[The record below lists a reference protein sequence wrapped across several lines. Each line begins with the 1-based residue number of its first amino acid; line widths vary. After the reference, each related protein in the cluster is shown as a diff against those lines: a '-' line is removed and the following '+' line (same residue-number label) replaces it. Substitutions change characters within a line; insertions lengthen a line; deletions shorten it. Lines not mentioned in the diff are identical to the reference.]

1 LPGRLRRSV
10 LLALA
15 LLTVSLWLV
24 GNAGAQ
30 LTPPWCGTPMP
41 DAAGNLP
48 DGSSPTHPVGSFPH
62 IPYYAIK
69 CTLDQ
74 IESQEIGNRMTV
86 EQIGVSALGRPLY
99 SVVINALETPEQRRD
114 FSRWQMIR
122 KLALDDPA
130 QAQDLLEQW
139 GDGVKV
145 PMFNQSGIHGNEYE
159 GVESNMQLI
168 KELATTPYG
177 VDPKI
182 DAYLDHMTLIFNIIQ
197 NPDGRI
203 AGTRANGNGFDLNR
217 DWLTQ
222 SQPED
227 QASVALQQIWLAP
240 EALDLHG
247 YVTPTLI
254 EATTKPHAPQIEYD
268 LYLRWNQRRSD
279 ANEAA
284 LASVGLGTTRPIND
298 WCPEADFPGPS
309 GFCEDGVTLPG
320 PATAEG
326 WDDWG
331 PFYTGQYAQLTGFD
345 SSTVEMCNRTDFLCG
360 LPGSTTH
367 QRGRLGAYL
376 AQRMVTLSTMDF
388 AMENRNELLTTQM
401 EVYRRG
407 VTGASR
413 PACCPAPFDV
423 NNNWMRE
430 YNTAYVIPLGAGQRS
445 AAEANRL
452 VGWLFRNG
460 IEVHELKQ
468 DYSFGGQTFEMGS
481 YVVWLN
487 QALRGLADTALGIG
501 DDISAS
507 ITQLYAPPAAW
518 SHGYL
523 WGADIVTIP
532 DNAAFSPITAEIP
545 RPNILQGGIEPGQAE
560 AYALKLDSA
569 TAVRVLNSLSADGV
583 LGEVALESFAAQTGG
598 TLPAGSVLFAADP
611 TTRVKLAT
619 AGRENA
625 IRFRRIDSSAIPDD
639 TEPIEGVPRI
649 AVLTGAVNQD
659 VWSLRNLGFNA
670 DPVSTGTINTS
681 PTDPLVNYDIVY
693 NTGNWPGLP
702 PNPPAPTAQARLTA
716 FFAAG
721 GGYIGQGVNG
731 SAFLVNGGQTSGLT
745 VATRSGNGRSGI
757 IRWSNDGGTSSPIV
771 GAYPSSDTAI
781 VDPPAWFTAVPS
793 SFSVDARLPTTN
805 FFLAGLWLFD
815 ALSASAPGSPLVA
828 HGLNAGGTSR
838 MTVFAFNP
846 LYRADPERE
855 WPMVGTGAYWA
866 DQ

>member
-1 LPGRLRRSV
+1 
-10 LLALA
+10 
-15 LLTVSLWLV
+15 LLTVSLALV

-48 DGSSPTHPVGSFPH
+48 DGSSPAHPVGSFPH

-74 IESQEIGNRMTV
+74 IESQEIGNRMSV

-99 SVVINALETPEQRRD
+99 GVVINALESPEQRRD
-114 FSRWQMIR
+114 FSRWQKIR
-122 KLALDDPA
+122 ELMLDDPA
-130 QAQDLLEQW
+130 QAQALLEQW
-139 GDGVKV
+139 GDDVKV
-145 PMFNQSGIHGNEYE
+145 PIFNQSGIHGNEYE

-177 VDPKI
+177 ADPKI
-182 DAYLDHMTLIFNIIQ
+182 DSYLDHVIMVFNIIH

-222 SQPED
+222 SQSETK
-227 QASVALQQIWLAP
+227 ASVAYQQEWLAP
-240 EALDLHG
+240 ELLDLHG
-247 YVTPTLI
+247 YVTPTLV
-254 EATTKPHAPQIEYD
+254 ESTTKPHAPQIEYD
-268 LYLRWNQRRSD
+268 LYLQWNPRRSQ
-279 ANEAA
+279 ANADG
-284 LASVGLGTTRPIND
+284 LASVGLGTTRPILD
-298 WCPEADFPGPS
+298 WCQEGPPDPGPL
-309 GFCEDGVTLPG
+309 CADGSTPG
-320 PATAEG
+320 PAVAEG

-388 AMENRNELLTTQM
+388 MIENRNELLDTQM

-407 VTGASR
+407 VTAADR
-413 PACCPAPFDV
+413 PACCPAPYDR

-430 YNTAYVIPLGAGQRS
+430 YNTAYVIPMGAGQRS

-452 VGWLFRNG
+452 VEWLFFNG
-460 IEVHELKQ
+460 IEVHRLRA
-468 DYSFGGQTFEMGS
+468 DYTFDGQTFERGS

-487 QALRGLADTALGIG
+487 QALRGLADTALNIG

-507 ITQLYAPPAAW
+507 ITQLYAPPGAW

-532 DNAAFSPITAEIP
+532 DNAAFSPQTTEINRTRSAE
-545 RPNILQGGIEPGQAE
+545 GGVEPGRAE
-560 AYALKLDSA
+560 AYALELDSA
-569 TAVRVLNSLSADGV
+569 TAVRVLNSLTNDGV
-583 LGEVALESFAAQTGG
+583 LGDASLEPFAAQTGG
-598 TLPAGSVLFAADP
+598 TLPAGSVLFAADHA
-611 TTRVKLAT
+611 TRVKLAT
-619 AGRENA
+619 AGRESGVL
-625 IRFRRIDSSAIPDD
+625 FRRIVSHAIPDD
-639 TEPIEGVPRI
+639 TDPIEGVPRI

-659 VWSLRNLGFNA
+659 IWSLRNLGFIA

-681 PTDPLVNYDIVY
+681 PTDPLVNYDVVW

-721 GGYIGQGVNG
+721 GGYVGTG
-731 SAFLVNGGQTSGLT
+731 ANGGANFLNASGQVTGFAVGTSGN
-745 VATRSGNGRSGI
+745 AFGESGI
-757 IRWSNDGGTSSPIV
+757 IRWNNTGGVTSPIV
-771 GAYPSSDTAI
+771 GPYPAQDTAI
-781 VDPPAWFTAVPS
+781 VDPPTWFTSVPATM
-793 SFSVDARLPTTN
+793 SVDARFPLTN
-805 FFLAGLWLFD
+805 FFAAGLWPMN
-815 ALSASAPGSPLVA
+815 ASSASAPGSALIA
-828 HGLNAGGTSR
+828 HGTNIAGTARLTSFS
-838 MTVFAFNP
+838 MNP

-855 WPMVGTGAYWA
+855 WPMVGAAAYWA

>member
-15 LLTVSLWLV
+15 LLTVSLALV

-48 DGSSPTHPVGSFPH
+48 DGSSPAHPVGSFPH

-74 IESQEIGNRMTV
+74 IESQEIGNRMTI

-99 SVVINALETPEQRRD
+99 GVVINALETPEQQRD
-114 FSRWQMIR
+114 FSRWQKIR
-122 KLALDDPA
+122 ELMLDDPA
-130 QAQDLLEQW
+130 QAQALLEQW
-139 GDGVKV
+139 GDDVKV
-145 PMFNQSGIHGNEYE
+145 PIFNQSGIHGNEYE

-177 VDPKI
+177 ADPKI
-182 DAYLDHMTLIFNIIQ
+182 DSYLDHVIMVFNIIH

-222 SQPED
+222 SQSETK
-227 QASVALQQIWLAP
+227 ASVAQQQEWLAP
-240 EALDLHG
+240 ELLDLHG
-247 YVTPTLI
+247 YVTPTLV
-254 EATTKPHAPQIEYD
+254 ESTTKPHAPQIEYD
-268 LYLRWNQRRSD
+268 LYLQWNPRRSQ
-279 ANEAA
+279 ANADG
-284 LASVGLGTTRPIND
+284 LASVGLGTTRPILD
-298 WCPEADFPGPS
+298 WCQEGPPDPGPL
-309 GFCEDGVTLPG
+309 CADGSTPG
-320 PATAEG
+320 PAVAEG

-388 AMENRNELLTTQM
+388 MIENRNELLDTQM

-407 VTGASR
+407 VTAADR
-413 PACCPAPFDV
+413 PACCPAPYDR

-430 YNTAYVIPLGAGQRS
+430 YNTAYVIPMGAGQRS

-452 VGWLFRNG
+452 VEWLFFNG
-460 IEVHELKQ
+460 IEVHRLRA
-468 DYSFGGQTFEMGS
+468 DYTFDGQTFERGS

-487 QALRGLADTALGIG
+487 QALRGLADTALNIG

-507 ITQLYAPPAAW
+507 ITQLYAPPGAW

-532 DNAAFSPITAEIP
+532 DNAAFSPQTTEINRTRSAE
-545 RPNILQGGIEPGQAE
+545 GGVEPGRAE
-560 AYALKLDSA
+560 AYALELDSA
-569 TAVRVLNSLSADGV
+569 TAVRVLNSLTNDGV
-583 LGEVALESFAAQTGG
+583 LGDVSLEPFAAQTGG
-598 TLPAGSVLFAADP
+598 TLPAGSVLYAADHA
-611 TTRVKLAT
+611 TRVKLAT
-619 AGRENA
+619 AGRESGVL
-625 IRFRRIDSSAIPDD
+625 FRRIVSHAIPDD
-639 TEPIEGVPRI
+639 MEPIDHAPRI
-649 AVLTGAVNQD
+649 AVITGAVNQD
-659 VWSLRNLGFNA
+659 VWSLRNLGFDAN
-670 DPVSTGTINTS
+670 PVGTTTTINNA
-681 PTDPLVNYDIVY
+681 PTDPLVGYDVIW
-693 NTGNWPGLP
+693 NTGNWPGATL
-702 PNPPAPTAQARLTA
+702 PTAHARFTA

-721 GGYIGQGVNG
+721 GGYIGTGANGGANFLNG
-731 SAFLVNGGQTSGLT
+731 SGQVAGFATGTSG
-745 VATRSGNGRSGI
+745 GDFGESGI
-757 IRWSNDGGTSSPIV
+757 IRWNNTGGVTSPIV
-771 GAYPSSDTAI
+771 GPYPAQDTAI
-781 VDPPAWFTAVPS
+781 VDPPTWFTSVPS
-793 SFSVDARLPTTN
+793 TMSVDARLPLTN
-805 FFLAGLWLFD
+805 FFAAGLWPLN
-815 ALSASAPGSPLVA
+815 AASATAPGSALIA
-828 HGLNAGGTSR
+828 HGTNIAGNARLVS
-838 MTVFAFNP
+838 FSLNP

-855 WPMVGTGAYWA
+855 WPMVGAAAYWA